1 MNLFERIKRRRTHIL
16 ENANSVQCDIH
27 HDKNEYLRPPEW
39 FDPDNF
45 RRAQQLFYTYK
56 STFILSFIYGLA
68 LTFYNP
74 AELIPLMSTGKSKSV
89 AHLFQR
95 YLTTIEHIIT
105 WFEHYPF
112 DKESKA
118 YRSLLTVRQMHG
130 QVSRKLNKL
139 SSSTEP
145 CWMNQHR
152 MHNGQFAFIGLFA
165 IFPKQ
170 LGFNLLTQQDV
181 HCVFHFWRTI
191 GHCLGIDDTF
201 NLCAG
206 SNVEIVEMCEQ
217 IFREEWL
224 PTLMMKSN
232 DESII
237 VTARRMSQAI
247 FQSLGQLEP
256 FINYNVMMRY
266 GCRFVWST
274 TLAPA
279 IDEDDIQLKNYL
291 SKVHYGFTV
300 FAYRHCSRYKWFHW
314 LASRW
319 LEYRLKQA
327 RQYDQHYVRC
337 LERIYPDHIVDGDIV
352 AKLLTCFSD

>member
-1 MNLFERIKRRRTHIL
+1 MRTVFNVIFITIKMNTYDHRNGLIQII
-16 ENANSVQCDIH
+16 SVEHSSYSIH
-27 HDKNEYLRPPEW
+27 TKARKSLAIAMMYLLPECLVSI
-39 FDPDNF
+39 
-45 RRAQQLFYTYK
+45 R
-56 STFILSFIYGLA
+56 FILSFIYGLA

-170 LGFNLLTQQDV
+170 V
-181 HCVFHFWRTI
+181 
-191 GHCLGIDDTF
+191 
-201 NLCAG
+201 
-206 SNVEIVEMCEQ
+206 
-217 IFREEWL
+217 
-224 PTLMMKSN
+224 
-232 DESII
+232 
-237 VTARRMSQAI
+237 
-247 FQSLGQLEP
+247 
-256 FINYNVMMRY
+256 
-266 GCRFVWST
+266 
-274 TLAPA
+274 
-279 IDEDDIQLKNYL
+279 
-291 SKVHYGFTV
+291 
-300 FAYRHCSRYKWFHW
+300 
-314 LASRW
+314 
-319 LEYRLKQA
+319 
-327 RQYDQHYVRC
+327 
-337 LERIYPDHIVDGDIV
+337 
-352 AKLLTCFSD
+352 